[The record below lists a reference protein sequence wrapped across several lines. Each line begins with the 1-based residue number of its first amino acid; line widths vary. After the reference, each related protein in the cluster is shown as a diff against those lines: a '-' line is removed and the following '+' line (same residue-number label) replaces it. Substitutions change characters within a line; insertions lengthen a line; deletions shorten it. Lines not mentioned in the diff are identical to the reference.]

1 MVCQFLIKQGALIT
15 DSNPFREMNFLVFA
29 AVSFLFFA
37 TFPLSLAFSLVVFGI
52 ETTKQLLLMLLEEF
66 LQTLLI
72 MVCAMVGV
80 IGVVY
85 YYVWPWITSLF
96 S

>member
-15 DSNPFREMNFLVFA
+15 DNNPFREMNFLGFA

-37 TFPLSLAFSLVVFGI
+37 TFPLSLVFSLVVFGI
-52 ETTKQLLLMLLEEF
+52 ETTKQLLLMPLEEF
-66 LQTLLI
+66 LQTLFI

-80 IGVVY
+80 IVAVY
-85 YYVWPWITSLF
+85 YYVWPWVTSLF

>member
-1 MVCQFLIKQGALIT
+1 MVYQFLIKQGALIT
-15 DSNPFREMNFLVFA
+15 DNNPFREMNFLGFA

-66 LQTLLI
+66 LQTLFI
-72 MVCAMVGV
+72 MICAIVGMITV
-80 IGVVY
+80 IF
-85 YYVWPWITSLF
+85 YYVWPWVTSF
-96 S
+96 F